1 MTSPA
6 VILSH
11 RELIRN
17 LTQRDLKGRY
27 KRSALGWAWSLMNPA
42 MSLAIYSLV
51 FGVFF
56 KVEAPIG
63 ANGELQNFALYLFC
77 GLVVFNAFS
86 AALDGPLGAFSDTGQ
101 LLTKVYFPPELPA
114 LASVAGVGFQAAIEF
129 GILAAIM
136 VIVGNVT
143 WTMLLAPL
151 VMICTMGLGLGLG
164 MAASVWN
171 TRFRDVG
178 YLIKLVLQL
187 MFYATPIVYRLDQI
201 DADIGPFTAQQ
212 ILKVNPVTHY
222 VGQMRYLIYEGQLP
236 TLTSVT
242 YGVAWAVGAMVFGWW
257 YFGRTAPSVIEEL

>member
-11 RELIRN
+11 RELISN

-27 KRSALGWAWSLMNPA
+27 KRSVLGWAWSLMNPA

-56 KVEAPIG
+56 KVKAPIG

-77 GLVVFNAFS
+77 GLVVWNAFS
-86 AALDGPLGAFSDTGQ
+86 SALDGPLGAFSDAGQ

-114 LASVAGVGFQAAIEF
+114 LASLAGVAFQAAIEL
-129 GILAAIM
+129 GILIAFMLLVSNA
-136 VIVGNVT
+136 T

-151 VMICTMGLGLGLG
+151 VMLCAMGFGVGMG

-178 YLIKLVLQL
+178 YLITLVLQL

-201 DADIGPFTAQQ
+201 DAEVGPFTAQQ

-222 VGQMRYLIYEGQLP
+222 VGQIRDLVYEGRLP
-236 TLTSVT
+236 TLNSVG
-242 YGVAWAVGAMVFGWW
+242 YGLAWAVGSVVLGWW
-257 YFGRTAPSVIEEL
+257 YFSRAAPSVIEEL

>member
-11 RELIRN
+11 RELISN

-27 KRSALGWAWSLMNPA
+27 KRSLLGWSWSLMNPA

-56 KVEAPIG
+56 KVKAPVA
-63 ANGELQNFALYLFC
+63 ANGELQNFALFLFC
-77 GLVVFNAFS
+77 GLVVWKAFS
-86 AALDGPLGAFSDTGQ
+86 AAVDGPLG
-101 LLTKVYFPPELPA
+101 V
-114 LASVAGVGFQAAIEF
+114 VAQHLGCADAQAAIEF
-129 GILAAIM
+129 GILIAIM
-136 VIVGNVT
+136 VIFGNAT

-151 VMICTMGLGLGLG
+151 VMICAMGMGLGVG

-178 YLIKLVLQL
+178 YLITLMLQL

-201 DADIGPFTAQQ
+201 DAQVGPFTAQQ

-222 VGQMRYLIYEGQLP
+222 VQQMKLLVYEGQLP
-236 TLTSVT
+236 SVNSVA
-242 YGVAWAVGAMVFGWW
+242 YGVAWAVGSVVLGWW
-257 YFGRTAPSVIEEL
+257 YFSRTAPSVIEEL

>member
-11 RELIRN
+11 RELISN

-27 KRSALGWAWSLMNPA
+27 KRSVLGWAWSLMNPA

-56 KVEAPIG
+56 KVQAPIG
-63 ANGELQNFALYLFC
+63 ANGTLKNFALYLFC
-77 GLVVFNAFS
+77 GLVVWNAFS

-114 LASVAGVGFQAAIEF
+114 LASVAGVAFQAAIEF
-129 GILAAIM
+129 GILVAFM
-136 VIVGNVT
+136 LIVGNAT
-143 WTMLLAPL
+143 WMMLLAPL
-151 VMICTMGLGLGLG
+151 VMLCAMGLGLGMG

-178 YLIKLVLQL
+178 YLITLMLQL
-187 MFYATPIVYRLDQI
+187 MFYATPIVYRLDEI
-201 DADIGPFTAQQ
+201 NADVGPFTAQQ
-212 ILKVNPVTHY
+212 ILKLNPVTHY
-222 VGQMRYLIYEGQLP
+222 VQQMKLLMYEGQMP
-236 TLTSVT
+236 SVNSVA
-242 YGVAWAVGAMVFGWW
+242 YGVAWAVGSVVLGWW
-257 YFGRTAPSVIEEL
+257 YFSRTAPSVIEEL

>member
-11 RELIRN
+11 RELISN

-27 KRSALGWAWSLMNPA
+27 KRSVLGWAWSLLNPA

-56 KVEAPIG
+56 KVQAPIG
-63 ANGELQNFALYLFC
+63 ANGTLKNFALYLFC
-77 GLVVFNAFS
+77 GLVVWNAFS

-114 LASVAGVGFQAAIEF
+114 LASVAGVAFQAAIEF
-129 GILAAIM
+129 GILVAFM
-136 VIVGNVT
+136 LVVGNAT
-143 WTMLLAPL
+143 WMMLLAPL
-151 VMICTMGLGLGLG
+151 VMLCAMGLGLGMG

-178 YLIKLVLQL
+178 YLITLMLQL
-187 MFYATPIVYRLDQI
+187 MFYATPIIYNPDILPEKKFGIPIHDIVTSMPVAEFIGLFRALVYELNPGSLGMWGACALWAGAALLGSLWVYRRWG
-201 DADIGPFTAQQ
+201 ADLGERI
-212 ILKVNPVTHY
+212 
-222 VGQMRYLIYEGQLP
+222 
-236 TLTSVT
+236 
-242 YGVAWAVGAMVFGWW
+242 
-257 YFGRTAPSVIEEL
+257 

>member
-11 RELIRN
+11 RELISN

-27 KRSALGWAWSLMNPA
+27 KRSLLGWSWSLMNPA

-56 KVEAPIG
+56 KVKAPVA
-63 ANGELQNFALYLFC
+63 ANGELQNFALFLFC
-77 GLVVFNAFS
+77 GLVVWNAFS
-86 AALDGPLGAFSDTGQ
+86 AAVDGPLGAFSDAGQ

-114 LASVAGVGFQAAIEF
+114 LASVAGVAFQAAIEF
-129 GILAAIM
+129 GILIAIM
-136 VIVGNVT
+136 VIFGNAT

-151 VMICTMGLGLGLG
+151 VMICAMGMGLGVG

-178 YLIKLVLQL
+178 YLITLMLQL

-201 DADIGPFTAQQ
+201 DAQVGPFTAQQ

-222 VGQMRYLIYEGQLP
+222 VQQMKLLVYEGQLP
-236 TLTSVT
+236 SVNSVA
-242 YGVAWAVGAMVFGWW
+242 YGVAWAVGSVVLGWW
-257 YFGRTAPSVIEEL
+257 YFSRTAPSVIEEL